1 MTNMK
6 DFFNWVQAQ
15 QNNSMIKMN
24 IDYQNRNQTPAE
36 DTVKKTD
43 DDVKDENG
51 VRKDTESK

>member
-15 QNNSMIKMN
+15 QNNSMVKMN
-24 IDYQNRNQTPAE
+24 IDYQNRNQTPTE

-51 VRKDTESK
+51 VREDTD